1 VKRILAA
8 AATLALLFVTA
19 GAVAQEARI
28 IKNHEDFGDYRVI
41 YSVFNSD
48 FIQPDIA
55 QKYQLARARDRAYVN
70 VSVVKKD
77 GGIHGLGAEISG
89 NATNLIQQSRPL
101 KFAEIREGDAVYYLA
116 PLRFE
121 NEETLTF
128 NVDVTLPNGKKE
140 RVTFRRKLER
150 P

>member
-1 VKRILAA
+1 MNRIFNAIAA
-8 AATLALLFVTA
+8 LALFFLTA
-19 GAVAQEARI
+19 GAMAQEARI
-28 IKNHEDFGDYRVI
+28 IKNYEDFGDYRVI

-55 QKYQLARARDRAYVN
+55 QQYQLVRAKDRAYVN

-77 GGIHGLGAEISG
+77 GGTKGLSAEMSG

-101 KFAEIREGDAVYYLA
+101 KFKEIREGDAVYYLA
-116 PLRFE
+116 PLRYE

-128 NVDVTLPNGKKE
+128 NVDVTLPNGKTE
-140 RVTFRRKLER
+140 TISFRRKL
-150 P
+150 

>member
-1 VKRILAA
+1 MKRILAA
-8 AATLALLFVTA
+8 AATLALLFMTA

-28 IKNHEDFGDYRVI
+28 IKNYEDFGDYRVV

-77 GGIHGLGAEISG
+77 GGTRGLGAELTG

-101 KFAEIREGDAVYYLA
+101 KFKEIRDGNAVYYLA

-140 RVTFRRKLER
+140 RITFRRKLER

>member
-1 VKRILAA
+1 MRRIFAA
-8 AATLALLFVTA
+8 AATLALLFLAA
-19 GAVAQEARI
+19 GAVAQQARI
-28 IKNHEDFGDYRVI
+28 IKNYEDFGDYRVV

-55 QKYQLARARDRAYVN
+55 QKYQLVRAKDRAYVN
-70 VSVVKKD
+70 VAVVKKV
-77 GGIHGLGAEISG
+77 GGAKGLSAEMSG

-101 KFAEIREGDAVYYLA
+101 KFTEIREGDAVYYLA

-140 RVTFRRKLER
+140 TVTFRRKL
-150 P
+150 

>member
-1 VKRILAA
+1 MNRIVNVAAALALFFLAA
-8 AATLALLFVTA
+8 
-19 GAVAQEARI
+19 GAMAQQARV
-28 IKNHEDFGDYRVI
+28 IKNYEDFGDYRVI
-41 YSVFNSD
+41 FSVFNSD

-55 QKYQLARARDRAYVN
+55 QQYQLVRAKDRAYVN

-77 GGIHGLGAEISG
+77 GGTKGLSAEMSG

-101 KFAEIREGDAVYYLA
+101 KFKEIREGDAVYYLA
-116 PLRFE
+116 PLRYE

-140 RVTFRRKLER
+140 TISFRRKL
-150 P
+150 

>member
-1 VKRILAA
+1 MNRILAA

-19 GAVAQEARI
+19 GAVAQQARI
-28 IKNHEDFGDYRVI
+28 IKSHEDFGDYRVI

-77 GGIHGLGAEISG
+77 GGTHGLGAEISG

>member
-1 VKRILAA
+1 MKRILAA
-8 AATLALLFVTA
+8 AATLALLFWTA
-19 GAVAQEARI
+19 SAAAQEARV
-28 IKNHEDFGDYRVI
+28 IKNYEDFGDYRVV

-55 QKYQLARARDRAYVN
+55 QKYQLVRARDRAFVN

-77 GGIHGLGAEISG
+77 GGTRGLSAELSG

-101 KFAEIREGDAVYYLA
+101 KFLEIREGDAVYYLA